1 MTCLATIAWGLGD
14 GPNGAGKPLVHNYS
28 CRRGTGD
35 FTFAFSHLSCI
46 IKYAEQRSK
55 QYADGKV
62 EAFINPWYVCN
73 HCRQPFRNILS

>member
-1 MTCLATIAWGLGD
+1 MTRLATIAWGLGD

-73 HCRQPFRNILS
+73 HCRQP